1 MSYIIGFLGVIL
13 SLILVIGLH
22 EAGHALSARFFK
34 VKIKRISI
42 GFGKP
47 IFLKRSKTGIEWV
60 WARWPI
66 GGYVKLLNTRIDPVS
81 SELQPYCFDKKAI
94 WKRVVILL
102 SGALA
107 NALVALFAL
116 QGYYMIGH
124 REITPVVAE
133 VSIPSPAAKAGL
145 GAGDRILSING
156 QPTPSWRAVG
166 MQFIIL
172 LDEANVPILIQKPG
186 GKTVQMHLDLNQ
198 WEYSQQRNDLL
209 QGLGIK
215 PALSKRHIN
224 NIPGVSFF
232 KAFYQ
237 AVVEIGAIL
246 YFFLIMLKQLFTGTI
261 PFATLLGPIGLF
273 SEMVI
278 SFLHGIAV
286 YLFFIANLSLA
297 VGLVNLMPIP
307 GLDGGSIVYALI
319 EKIRGK
325 PISVPLEILLHRLAL
340 IILVVAMIQL
350 LMNDLQR
357 YLQQL

>member
-1 MSYIIGFLGVIL
+1 MSLVFGIIAIIL

-22 EAGHALSARFFK
+22 EVGHALAAKLFK

-47 IFLKRSKTGIEWV
+47 IILKCSKKGVEWA

-66 GGYVKLLNTRIDPVS
+66 GGYVKLLNSRIEPVPP
-81 SELQPYCFDKKAI
+81 ELQPYCFDKKAI
-94 WKRVVILL
+94 WKRVIILL

-107 NALVALFAL
+107 NAIVALFAL
-116 QGYYMIGH
+116 QSYFMIGH
-124 REITPVVAE
+124 REMTPVIAAIM
-133 VSIPSPAAKAGL
+133 SPSPAAAAGL
-145 GAGDRILSING
+145 ESGDQFLAING
-156 QPTPSWRAVG
+156 QLTPSWRAVG
-166 MQFIIL
+166 MQFIML
-172 LDEANVPILIQKPG
+172 LDESNVPILIQKPSG
-186 GKTVQMHLDLNQ
+186 EQVQRHLNLNQ
-198 WEYSQQRNDLL
+198 WEYSQKKNDLL
-209 QGLGIK
+209 KGLGIK
-215 PALSKRHIN
+215 PDVSKTHLKQV
-224 NIPGVSFF
+224 PGVSLFQ
-232 KAFYQ
+232 ALYQ
-237 AVVEIGAIL
+237 AFAEMISIL
-246 YFFLIMLKQLFTGTI
+246 YFFLVMLKQLFTATI
-261 PFATLLGPIGLF
+261 PFATLLGPLGLF

-278 SFLHGIAV
+278 SFLHGVAV

-307 GLDGGSIVYALI
+307 GLDGGSIVYAMI

-357 YLQQL
+357 YLQ